1 MHGNKIPPQL
11 VTEVGDA
18 FKRILEEVIFA
29 FDRLNFLISILCH
42 EKLTQAC
49 LLVDYRRRK

>member
-1 MHGNKIPPQL
+1 MHGNKVPPKL

-29 FDRLNFLISILCH
+29 FARLNIL
-42 EKLTQAC
+42 
-49 LLVDYRRRK
+49 